1 MPPKLLADENIPWP
15 LIRLLRNMGLD
26 ILWIPET
33 NYRGISDDEVI
44 NLANRTERMILTRD
58 SDYLKPSLRRGVR
71 HGVLYVAEPIR
82 KDNVQKIAENTIRA
96 LEAMRQRR
104 LLALVTSVMIELYP
118 LSCSIQ

>member
-1 MPPKLLADENIPWP
+1 
-15 LIRLLRNMGLD
+15 MGLD

-82 KDNVQKIAENTIRA
+82 KDNVRKIAENTIRA

>member
-58 SDYLKPSLRRGVR
+58 SDYLKLSLRRGVR

-82 KDNVQKIAENTIRA
+82 KDNVRKIAENTIRA

-104 LLALVTSVMIELYP
+104 LLAIVTSDMIELYP